1 MNEKDLSR
9 HIPYNPSLTA
19 KARNL
24 RNNPTPPEK
33 YFWNALRAMPFY
45 QTTRINRQK
54 PLGEYIIDFYCHEFR
69 LVIEIDGDT
78 HAGEEAQIKDEVRTK
93 YLEGQGLRVLRFSNR
108 EVLNNIEGVMK
119 VLQTYFE
126 RNA

>member
-1 MNEKDLSR
+1 
-9 HIPYNPSLTA
+9 
-19 KARNL
+19 
-24 RNNPTPPEK
+24 
-33 YFWNALRAMPFY
+33 MPFY